1 MEVSMAD
8 ERSTD
13 SIVSRLADALRAAL
27 PQDLPADLRERLR
40 PAVESALDHAQ
51 LVPREEFERQ
61 LALLARLEAQARRLE
76 QRVAELEAGRTGD
89 RQGENA

>member
-1 MEVSMAD
+1 MAD

-27 PQDLPADLRERLR
+27 PQDLPSDLRERLR
-40 PAVESALDHAQ
+40 PAVESALEHAQ

-61 LALLARLEAQARRLE
+61 LGLLARLEAQARRLE
-76 QRVAELEAGRTGD
+76 ERVAELEAGRSAERRGD
-89 RQGENA
+89 DA